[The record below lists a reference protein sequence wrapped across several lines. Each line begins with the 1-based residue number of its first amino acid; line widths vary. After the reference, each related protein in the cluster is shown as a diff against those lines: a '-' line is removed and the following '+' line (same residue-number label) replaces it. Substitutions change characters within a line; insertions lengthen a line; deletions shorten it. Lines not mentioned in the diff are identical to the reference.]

1 MKSQDNTLIAKAFAL
16 LILLFLFFPSE
27 THALQSINLA
37 KIQGNVVDETG
48 SSLPGATVS
57 LMAGDE
63 VTEGIATDL
72 SGEFELEAD
81 PGSYVLRISFVS
93 YETFE
98 KEVELIAGEI
108 YTAATIQLEE
118 ETQQLGE
125 VIVESQTADVEMRYD
140 RRIYRADSD
149 IEAMGGS
156 ALDLLDNIP
165 SIESDIEGNLSLR
178 GSENVRVLI
187 NGRSSSLL
195 SDGTEA
201 LAAIPSES
209 IDRVEVIPNPSA
221 RYQAEGD
228 AGVINIILKRNRVA
242 GFSGSA
248 LGRTGIPGDHR
259 LSTNLNFMSNN
270 VNWFTN
276 IGFRYR
282 DRPSEAFRFQRFESA
297 DTSYMYNQ
305 VQDRMRTELRGNVR
319 AGAEIFIGE
328 RQTLTPSVYFRFR
341 DRNNQTDTFYR
352 DMDLS
357 ENLLGEVYRE
367 EDLDEDRMDMELDLR
382 YEYRFSEYRVL
393 NLDARVDYRPEWESG
408 TLFEENRTLNQ
419 VLGMQRTDID
429 EQRTRI
435 QFNADYVHPI
445 SENVEIEAGARSSFQ
460 WIDNDYGVLENIDG
474 IWEPMNQFSF
484 DFNYYR
490 NVNAL
495 YGIASV
501 QFGDFSFQGGLR
513 AEQTIMDTEVTSTG
527 GSDRQNYFDLFPS
540 AFLGYE
546 INDQNSVQLSY
557 SRRFSRPRMRNI
569 LPFSNFRDSR
579 NIYTGNPLLN
589 PVYSSSYEVSYLRFW
604 ESGSLT
610 TSLYHRY
617 RTGVIET
624 ITDVGE
630 GGITRRSPVN
640 LSNQS
645 NWGTELALNQR
656 AGEHIRL
663 RGSINYFQSET
674 EGELNNQLFERSSR
688 VMFGRMRLQWRITD
702 GLNFQT
708 TYRYSGPRTTTQG
721 SREGTYHVNS
731 ALSMDLFDGDATL
744 TFSGF
749 DLFNTRGRVNI
760 IDEPGFYSENEN
772 RWRTRSFRVNFLY
785 RFSSFNS

>member
-1 MKSQDNTLIAKAFAL
+1 MKSQKISLLTKRFYLFILPFLIFSVNLYAFQADDNAVISGSV
-16 LILLFLFFPSE
+16 I
-27 THALQSINLA
+27 
-37 KIQGNVVDETG
+37 DETG
-48 SSLPGATVS
+48 SSVPGATVS
-57 LMAGDE
+57 LLVDGE
-63 VTEGIATDL
+63 VVDGIATDV
-72 SGEFELEAD
+72 SGDFTLEAD
-81 PGSYVLRISFVS
+81 PGNYLLRVSFVS
-93 YETFE
+93 YATFE
-98 KEVELIAGEI
+98 KEVELAAGEE
-108 YTAATIQLEE
+108 YTVETIQLEE

-125 VIVESQTADVEMRYD
+125 VLVESETADVEMRYD

-165 SIESDIEGNLSLR
+165 SVESDIEGNLSLR

-259 LSTNLNFMSNN
+259 LSTNLNFMANN

-357 ENLLGEVYRE
+357 ENLLGEVFRE
-367 EDLDEDRMDMELDLR
+367 EDQDEDRMDMELDLR

-393 NLDARVDYRPEWESG
+393 NLDASIDYRPEWESG
-408 TLFEENRTLNQ
+408 SLFEENRTVNQ

-435 QFNADYVHPI
+435 RFNADYVHPLKERI
-445 SENVEIEAGARSSFQ
+445 ELEAGARSSFQ

-474 IWEPMNQFSF
+474 NWEPIDQFSF

-501 QFGDFSFQGGLR
+501 QFGDFSLQGGLR
-513 AEQTIMDTEVTSTG
+513 AEQTVIDTEVTSTG
-527 GSDRQNYFDLFPS
+527 STDRQNYFDIFPS

-546 INDQNSVQLSY
+546 FNDQNSVQLSY
-557 SRRFSRPRMRNI
+557 SRRFSRPRMRSI

-589 PVYSSSYEVSYLRFW
+589 PVYSDSYEVSYMRFW
-604 ESGSLT
+604 QSGSLT

-617 RTGVIET
+617 RSGVIET
-624 ITDVGE
+624 ITDVGD
-630 GGITRRSPVN
+630 GGVTRRSPIN

-656 AGEHIRL
+656 IGESIRL

-674 EGELNNQLFERSSR
+674 EGELNNQLIERSSR
-688 VMFGRMRLQWRITD
+688 VTFGRMRVQWRIAD

-708 TYRYSGPRTTTQG
+708 TYMYSGPRNTTQG
-721 SREGTYHVNS
+721 SRDGTYHVNS
-731 ALSMDLFDGDATL
+731 GLSMDLFDGDATL

-760 IDEPGFYSENEN
+760 IDEPGFYSESEN
-772 RWRTRSFRVNFLY
+772 RWRTRSFRVNFVY

>member
-1 MKSQDNTLIAKAFAL
+1 MKSQKNILFTKLFWF
-16 LILLFLFFPSE
+16 LILLFSVNSPEVL
-27 THALQSINLA
+27 ALQSDDQAVIS
-37 KIQGNVVDETG
+37 GNVIDENE
-48 SSLPGATVS
+48 SAVPGATVS
-57 LMAGDE
+57 LLVEGE
-63 VTEGIATDL
+63 IVEGIATNID
-72 SGEFELEAD
+72 GEFSLEAD
-81 PGSYVLRISFVS
+81 PGMYLLRVSFVS
-93 YETFE
+93 YATFE
-98 KEVELIAGEI
+98 KEIELIPGEEYI
-108 YTAATIQLEE
+108 TETIQLEE

-125 VIVESQTADVEMRYD
+125 VIVESETADVEMRYD

-165 SIESDIEGNLSLR
+165 SVESNIEGNLSLR
-178 GSENVRVLI
+178 GSDNVRVLI

-228 AGVINIILKRNRVA
+228 AGVINIILKRNRIA

-259 LSTNLNFMSNN
+259 LSTNLNFMANN

-357 ENLLGEVYRE
+357 ENLLAEVFRE
-367 EDLDEDRMDMELDLR
+367 EDLDEDRMDMEIDLR

-393 NLDARVDYRPEWESG
+393 NLDARIDYRPEWESG
-408 TLFEENRTLNQ
+408 SLFEENRTVNE
-419 VLGMQRTDID
+419 VLGTQRTDID

-435 QFNADYVHPI
+435 RFNVDYVHPLTDRI
-445 SENVEIEAGARSSFQ
+445 ELEAGGRSSFQ
-460 WIDNDYGVLENIDG
+460 WIDNDYGVQENVDG
-474 IWEPMNQFSF
+474 IWQPVESFSF

-490 NVNAL
+490 NVNAI
-495 YGIASV
+495 YGIASANL
-501 QFGDFSFQGGLR
+501 GDFSFQGGLR
-513 AEQTIMDTEVTSTG
+513 AEQTVIDTEVTSTG
-527 GSDRQNYFDLFPS
+527 ATDRQSYFDLFPS

-589 PVYSSSYEVSYLRFW
+589 PVYSDSYEISYLRFW
-604 ESGSLT
+604 QSGSLT

-630 GGITRRSPVN
+630 GGVTRRSPVN

-656 AGEHIRL
+656 IGENIRL
-663 RGSINYFQSET
+663 RGSINYFQSDT
-674 EGELNNQLFERSSR
+674 EGELNNQLIERSSR
-688 VMFGRMRLQWRITD
+688 VTFGRMRVQWRITD

-708 TYRYSGPRTTTQG
+708 TYMYSGPRATTQG
-721 SREGTYHVNS
+721 SRDGSYHVNS
-731 ALSMDLFDGDATL
+731 GLSMDLFDGDATL
-744 TFSGF
+744 TLSGF
-749 DLFNTRGRVNI
+749 DVFNTRGRVHI
-760 IDEPGFYSENEN
+760 IDEPGFYSEREN
-772 RWRTRSFRVNFLY
+772 RWRTRSFRVNFVY